1 MSRSA
6 DIVSRLLADLAG
18 FERVASQASSR
29 VVDCKDGRSFTVQ
42 SRKLQSQTV
51 EIDGEE
57 WNLEFDSFS
66 KSIVLK
72 RWSETP
78 AQAKANAKI
87 KASAAASA
95 ADTASGELPA

>member
-18 FERVASQASSR
+18 FECVASQASSR